1 MSPHIIAEYDK
12 RILDLTAE
20 RDRLLSYL
28 HDIRVCIN
36 TANRLDLDDM
46 QRALNSAVTMCHLAI
61 KGNDHEDI

>member
-1 MSPHIIAEYDK
+1 MIHTIKAYDD
-12 RILDLTAE
+12 RITALERE

-28 HDIRVCIN
+28 HDIRICIN

-46 QRALNSAVTMCHLAI
+46 QRALNSAVSMCHLAI

>member
-1 MSPHIIAEYDK
+1 VIHAIKEYDQ
-12 RILDLTAE
+12 RIEQLVHE

-28 HDIRVCIN
+28 HDIKVCLH
-36 TANRLDLDDM
+36 TGNRLDLDDM